1 MARTAALNITY
12 KGKDISKDISA
23 SLVSFTYTDNEQG
36 KANEIELLL
45 ENKKGLWSSSHYPE
59 KGSVVEIGLVLYDWY
74 KMGEVI
80 KVNWGRFT
88 IDELSLAS
96 AGTFLMKA
104 ISEKCAGAF
113 FTEKRSRTFE
123 NVAFKEICE
132 RILSENN
139 MSLIFKAKKN
149 IKYKKL
155 YQLSS
160 TDASFLLLQAY
171 KAGTKAKIVDDK
183 LIIYD
188 ISIKDTGIKLR
199 PENVKS
205 YEFKSKTFGT
215 YKAAEVKYFNTE
227 TGEVVTY
234 RAEDENI
241 KNDSVLV
248 IEEYAENTEQ
258 AKRIAESEL
267 KKANDKEITGS
278 VALMGNPEIWT
289 ASEIDIDEVGVF
301 SGTYII
307 EKVTHS
313 ISNSSGYT
321 TSFDCYM
328 KR

>member
-1 MARTAALNITY
+1 M
-12 KGKDISKDISA
+12 
-23 SLVSFTYTDNEQG
+23 
-36 KANEIELLL
+36 
-45 ENKKGLWSSSHYPE
+45 
-59 KGSVVEIGLVLYDWY
+59 
-74 KMGEVI
+74 
-80 KVNWGRFT
+80 VNT
-88 IDELSLAS
+88 
-96 AGTFLMKA
+96 
-104 ISEKCAGAF
+104 
-113 FTEKRSRTFE
+113 
-123 NVAFKEICE
+123 
-132 RILSENN
+132 
-139 MSLIFKAKKN
+139 
-149 IKYKKL
+149 KL

-160 TDASFLLLQAY
+160 SDASFLLLQAY

-188 ISIKDTGIKLR
+188 ISIKDTGIKLS
-199 PENVKS
+199 PKNIKS

-215 YKAAEVKYFNTE
+215 YSACEVKYFNTE

-258 AKRIAESEL
+258 AKNLAEAEL

-289 ASEIDIDEVGVF
+289 ASEIDIDEVGIF
-301 SGTYII
+301 AGTYIV

-313 ISNSSGYT
+313 ISNSQGYV
-321 TSFDCYM
+321 TSFECYL